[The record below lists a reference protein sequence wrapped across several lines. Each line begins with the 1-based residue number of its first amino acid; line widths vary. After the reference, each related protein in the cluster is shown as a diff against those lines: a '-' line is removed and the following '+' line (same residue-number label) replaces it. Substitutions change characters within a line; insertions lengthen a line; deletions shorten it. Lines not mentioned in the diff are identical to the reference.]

1 MRIKVTV
8 IIVIVFSLS
17 FIAFT
22 VSPFWGFYAHKE
34 INRLAV
40 FTLPA
45 DMMPVFKKNIEFITA
60 QSIGPDMRRFA
71 SANEGIRHYIDI
83 DHWGETPFEDV
94 PHSWS
99 EAILKFADYYVLT
112 DTDTTLVRGLD
123 HESLPKTL
131 VIENVENIDVEKL
144 LPAFRDKFSRDLYG
158 KRWEMPLYSVGVT
171 TSLVDFGLPSN
182 VLTDPGTKVQIVDR
196 FSSFGI
202 TPYNISFVHQ
212 QLTRAFENHDLKRI
226 LRHAADIGHYIADAH
241 VPLHTSENY
250 NGQLTNQKG
259 IHAFW
264 ETRLPELFA
273 EDEYNYFVGRAE
285 FIENVPEYIWDVLE
299 DTHSNLEQVLAIERK
314 LTETFPSDLQ
324 FCFEERNS
332 RTVRTQCR
340 EFSRAYHDEMDGMVE
355 AQMRKAIQSIGSMW
369 MSAWILAGEPDMKQI
384 AYEYTLSD
392 EEREALQELRNKTRE
407 GIIKG
412 RDHVN

>member
-1 MRIKVTV
+1 MRNRL
-8 IIVIVFSLS
+8 VFTYVAIFSIC
-17 FIAFT
+17 FVAFT
-22 VSPFWGFYAHKE
+22 ASPFWGFYAHKE
-34 INRLAV
+34 INRMAV

-45 DMMPVFKKNIEFITA
+45 EMMPVFKRNIEYITA
-60 QSIGPDMRRFA
+60 EAIGPDMRRFA
-71 SANEGIRHYIDI
+71 SPNEGIRHYIDV

-94 PHSWS
+94 PRTWTG
-99 EAILKFADYYVLT
+99 AILKFADYYVMT
-112 DTDTTLVRGLD
+112 DTDTTLIRGVEHDALPETLIFNYRENVD
-123 HESLPKTL
+123 VESL
-131 VIENVENIDVEKL
+131 
-144 LPAFRDKFSRDLYG
+144 LPVFRRNFYRDLYG
-158 KRWEMPLYSVGVT
+158 KTWELPIDSVQMTPAFDNLGI
-171 TSLVDFGLPSN
+171 SLDNPN
-182 VLTDPGTKVQIVDR
+182 TKIRIVDR

-202 TPYNISFVHQ
+202 SPYNIKFVHE

-241 VPLHTSENY
+241 VPLHTTENY

-273 EDEYNYFVGRAE
+273 EEQYNYFAGRAE
-285 FIENVPEYIWDVLE
+285 FIEDVPAYIWDVIE
-299 DTHSNLEQVLAIERK
+299 HTHSHLKQVLEIERK
-314 LTETFPSDLQ
+314 LTKTFPTDLQ
-324 FCFEERNS
+324 FCFEERNN

-340 EFSRAYHDEMDGMVE
+340 EFAEAYHNEMNGMVE

-392 EEREALQELRNKTRE
+392 EERDVLQELRNQLRE
-407 GIIKG
+407 GKIKG
-412 RDHVN
+412 RDHIN